1 MPEPGMLPRAGPQKK
16 AGRRCSKLWRT
27 SRSERDAAKIKKRAL
42 YYELMGH
49 SEGMI
54 HDDRKVKWYDSVLH
68 AIIY

>member
-1 MPEPGMLPRAGPQKK
+1 MYAGRAPKN
-16 AGRRCSKLWRT
+16 AGRRCSKTEALGGHHAQ
-27 SRSERDAAKIKKRAL
+27 RDAAKIKKRAL